1 MSYARQHTLT
11 AVLIVLS
18 LAAAVLIFSKKNAR
32 AHSWYATDCCNID
45 DCYPVPAEA
54 MEEIG
59 PDIWRYKVTGNI
71 FKNDMYFKRIRPS
84 QDGGFHVC
92 IGKASKTSLCAYI
105 PVSM

>member
-1 MSYARQHTLT
+1 MSNNRQRALT
-11 AVLIVLS
+11 VIMILASVIAAALIVS
-18 LAAAVLIFSKKNAR
+18 AKKAR

-45 DCYPVPAEA
+45 DCYPVATEA

-59 PDIWRYKVTGNI
+59 PDIWRYKVTGNV
-71 FKNDMYFKRIRPS
+71 FKNEPNFKRIRPS

-92 IGKASKTSLCAYI
+92 IGKTSKTSLCAYI